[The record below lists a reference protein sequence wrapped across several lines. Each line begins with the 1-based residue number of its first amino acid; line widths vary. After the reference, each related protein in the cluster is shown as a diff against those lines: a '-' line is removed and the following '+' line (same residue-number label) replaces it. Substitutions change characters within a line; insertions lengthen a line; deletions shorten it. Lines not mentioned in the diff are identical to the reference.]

1 VRGTEQAHLLES
13 TPAVMLESLVEN
25 FPWVGEIPPTSS
37 CIKLPQT
44 AALPRLRQTSI
55 RHGMCLHADVR
66 TSGEATMLSGQWPV
80 SEWLQRIRAEYQE
93 MPGLSLNKQQ
103 MQKMWG
109 LKAFVCDALVDA
121 LVAARVLRRTS
132 GGSYVLHGA
141 RV

>member
-1 VRGTEQAHLLES
+1 
-13 TPAVMLESLVEN
+13 
-25 FPWVGEIPPTSS
+25 
-37 CIKLPQT
+37 
-44 AALPRLRQTSI
+44 
-55 RHGMCLHADVR
+55 
-66 TSGEATMLSGQWPV
+66 MLSGQWPV